1 MRVMS
6 RAVVCGLTVSLIG
19 PLPLGALTAGRVIP
33 DRNTTS

>member
-6 RAVVCGLTVSLIG
+6 RAVVWDPTVSLIG